1 MFRLTNYAIAQP
13 KAEDQDVP
21 PNEIIISKA
30 RASWNTFN
38 TTNKNNFSWFS
49 REENFLDFLNQ

>member
-38 TTNKNNFSWFS
+38 MTNKNNFSRFS